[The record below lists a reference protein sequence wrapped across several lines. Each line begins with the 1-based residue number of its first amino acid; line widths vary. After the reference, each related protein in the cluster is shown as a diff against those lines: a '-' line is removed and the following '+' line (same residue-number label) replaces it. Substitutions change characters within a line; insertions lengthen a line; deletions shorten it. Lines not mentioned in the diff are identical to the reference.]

1 MESTWSN
8 RYAKSFWGNYSPLLN
23 EMELIYEIY
32 TRRLI
37 ERYFIKGS
45 SHEGVAIENILAM
58 VVSLM
63 LT

>member
-1 MESTWSN
+1 ME
-8 RYAKSFWGNYSPLLN
+8 P
-23 EMELIYEIY
+23 IYEIC

-45 SHEGVAIENILAM
+45 PHEGVAIENVLAM

-63 LT
+63 PT